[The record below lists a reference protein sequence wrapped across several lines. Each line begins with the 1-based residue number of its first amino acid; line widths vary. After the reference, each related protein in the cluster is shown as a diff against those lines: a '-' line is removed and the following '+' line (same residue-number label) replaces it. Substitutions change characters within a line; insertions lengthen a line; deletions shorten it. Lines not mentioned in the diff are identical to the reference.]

1 MSLDY
6 AYEKFSIAIR
16 GMASSPQNIKDRICN
31 AHLHFHTLKL
41 DDLPQ
46 DSRWKYED
54 LITKLTSVRAKENEG
69 SVRAS
74 LDAMS
79 DNEAEELARVIVD
92 LYDEIKIAYED
103 QS

>member
-1 MSLDY
+1 MSIDY

-16 GMASSPQNIKDRICN
+16 GMASSPQNIKDRIRN
-31 AHLHFHTLKL
+31 AHLHFHTLKS

-46 DSRWKYED
+46 DSRLKYEN
-54 LITKLTSVRAKENEG
+54 LTTKLTSVRAKENEG